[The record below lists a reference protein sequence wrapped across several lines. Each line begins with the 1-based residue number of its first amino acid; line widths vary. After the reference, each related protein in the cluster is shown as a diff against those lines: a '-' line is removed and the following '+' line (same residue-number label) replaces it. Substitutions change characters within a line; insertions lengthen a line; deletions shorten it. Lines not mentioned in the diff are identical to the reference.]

1 MKWRK
6 GQALLELALCA
17 PVAMLLA
24 LGVAAV
30 VQVQDAAAG
39 LDAATKAAAEAAS
52 RAPDP
57 RSANTAAHARF
68 AAMVSAYPLR
78 GTVLRVSFRNFTRA
92 TDVRVASEAFVDV
105 SWAALV
111 LPNDFRIRSATSV
124 RLERWRTHRPES

>member
-1 MKWRK
+1 MRWRR

-17 PVAMLLA
+17 PVVTVLA

-78 GTVLRVSFRNFTRA
+78 RTVLRVSFGNFTRA
-92 TDVRVASEAFVDV
+92 TDVSVESEAFVDV
-105 SWAALV
+105 SWAAWV
-111 LPNDFRIRSATSV
+111 LPNEFRIRSATSV
-124 RLERWRTHRPES
+124 RLEPWRTHRPES